1 MDKIK
6 VLMVCHGNICRSP
19 IAEFVMKSLVRHH
32 HLSDSFFI
40 ASAATAAASTATAGD
55 FDCRWLSHP
64 TPDDTSHVWFSRTI
78 VTSEKDMPRAAYIRV
93 ATTGRFV
100 LYVNGRNV
108 STALFT
114 PDRQKGDTAVA
125 AIAYDVQRFL
135 RTDTNTIALLYCPS
149 MRTHRQVS
157 VCFYGIAADS
167 SHFAVSGT
175 DRPCF
180 ALNGNAGWLCRHAD
194 TWQTHDGGEAMN
206 RNLYPYRWTDANQ
219 PLAMWQA
226 VEETA
231 TSQPL
236 TTTTPHH
243 LNTPTPQ
250 PLNTTPPQPLNTT
263 TPQHIST
270 SHHLTTTPP
279 QPLNTTTPLS
289 AEDICG
295 YSPLRIN
302 PLVDNAARI
311 SRIYTPLLTE
321 QSGDTLTVHLVP
333 NRRHLIRVTLRGC
346 RRGERI
352 RIGNLQYVCT
362 GEMDEQA
369 FTRFSPTDQNTVTI
383 SGDRHFCCEQVQE
396 VESICL

>member
-1 MDKIK
+1 MLRLLHI
-6 VLMVCHGNICRSP
+6 LI
-19 IAEFVMKSLVRHH
+19 L
-32 HLSDSFFI
+32 FI
-40 ASAATAAASTATAGD
+40 ASAATAAASTATTGD

-125 AIAYDVQRFL
+125 TIAYDVQRFL

-149 MRTHRQVS
+149 MHTRRQVS

-167 SHFAVSGT
+167 SHFAVNGT

-206 RNLYPYRWTDANQ
+206 RNLYPYRWTDPNQ

-226 VEETA
+226 VEEYSTPQHHN
-231 TSQPL
+231 TSTQHL
-236 TTTTPHH
+236 TTTPHNNTAS
-243 LNTPTPQ
+243 LNTSTPQ
-250 PLNTTPPQPLNTT
+250 HNNITT
-263 TPQHIST
+263 TPQH
-270 SHHLTTTPP
+270 
-279 QPLNTTTPLS
+279 LNTTTPLS
-289 AEDICG
+289 SEDICG

-333 NRRHLIRVTLRGC
+333 NRRHLIRVTLRDC

>member
-1 MDKIK
+1 MLRLLHI
-6 VLMVCHGNICRSP
+6 LI
-19 IAEFVMKSLVRHH
+19 L
-32 HLSDSFFI
+32 FI
-40 ASAATAAASTATAGD
+40 ASAATAAASTATTGD

-78 VTSEKDMPRAAYIRV
+78 VTSKKDMPRAAYIRV

-149 MRTHRQVS
+149 MRTRRQVS
-157 VCFYGIAADS
+157 VSFYGIAADS

-219 PLAMWQA
+219 PLALWLA

-231 TSQPL
+231 TPQHPTTTPPQHISTSQHL
-236 TTTTPHH
+236 NTTTPHH
-243 LNTPTPQ
+243 LNT
-250 PLNTTPPQPLNTT
+250 TT
-263 TPQHIST
+263 S
-270 SHHLTTTPP
+270 
-279 QPLNTTTPLS
+279 LS
-289 AEDICG
+289 SEDICG

-346 RRGERI
+346 RRGEHI

>member
-1 MDKIK
+1 MLRLI
-6 VLMVCHGNICRSP
+6 NIL
-19 IAEFVMKSLVRHH
+19 IL
-32 HLSDSFFI
+32 FI
-40 ASAATAAASTATAGD
+40 VSAATAAASTGTAGD
-55 FDCRWLSHP
+55 FDCRWMSHP

-180 ALNGNAGWLCRHAD
+180 ALNGNAGWLCRQAD

-219 PLAMWQA
+219 PLALWQA
-226 VEETA
+226 VEETS
-231 TSQPL
+231 TSQPLNTTPPQPL

-243 LNTPTPQ
+243 LTTINT
-250 PLNTTPPQPLNTT
+250 
-263 TPQHIST
+263 
-270 SHHLTTTPP
+270 
-279 QPLNTTTPLS
+279 LS
-289 AEDICG
+289 SEDICG

>member
-1 MDKIK
+1 MLRLLHI
-6 VLMVCHGNICRSP
+6 LI
-19 IAEFVMKSLVRHH
+19 L
-32 HLSDSFFI
+32 FI

-55 FDCRWLSHP
+55 FDCRWMSHP
-64 TPDDTSHVWFSRTI
+64 APDDTSHVWFSRTI
-78 VTSEKDMPRAAYIRV
+78 VTSAKDMPRAAYIRV

-114 PDRQKGDTAVA
+114 PDRQNGDTAVA

-149 MRTHRQVS
+149 MRTRRQVS
-157 VCFYGIAADS
+157 VSFYGIAADS

-194 TWQTHDGGEAMN
+194 TWQTHDGEAMN

-219 PLAMWQA
+219 PLALWKA
-226 VEETA
+226 VEERSTQQHNNI
-231 TSQPL
+231 SPQHL
-236 TTTTPHH
+236 TTTPHNHTTYLNTSTPQHNNITTTPQH

-250 PLNTTPPQPLNTT
+250 HIS
-263 TPQHIST
+263 TPQHLTIST
-270 SHHLTTTPP
+270 HIS
-279 QPLNTTTPLS
+279 S
-289 AEDICG
+289 EDICG
-295 YSPLRIN
+295 YNPLRPN

-352 RIGNLQYVCT
+352 RIGNLQYICT

>member
-1 MDKIK
+1 MLRLI
-6 VLMVCHGNICRSP
+6 NIL
-19 IAEFVMKSLVRHH
+19 IL
-32 HLSDSFFI
+32 FI
-40 ASAATAAASTATAGD
+40 ASAATAAASTATTGD

-149 MRTHRQVS
+149 MRTRRQVS

-219 PLAMWQA
+219 PLALWQA
-226 VEETA
+226 VEEIA
-231 TSQPL
+231 TSQHL
-236 TTTTPHH
+236 TTTP
-243 LNTPTPQ
+243 
-250 PLNTTPPQPLNTT
+250 
-263 TPQHIST
+263 
-270 SHHLTTTPP
+270 SHHLTTTPH
-279 QPLNTTTPLS
+279 QHISTSQHLNTINTLS
-289 AEDICG
+289 SEDICG
-295 YSPLRIN
+295 YNPLRTN

>member
-1 MDKIK
+1 MLRLI
-6 VLMVCHGNICRSP
+6 NIL
-19 IAEFVMKSLVRHH
+19 IL
-32 HLSDSFFI
+32 FI

-149 MRTHRQVS
+149 MRTRRQVS
-157 VCFYGIAADS
+157 VCFYGVAADS

-219 PLAMWQA
+219 PLALWQA
-226 VEETA
+226 VKETS
-231 TSQPL
+231 TS
-236 TTTTPHH
+236 
-243 LNTPTPQ
+243 Q

-263 TPQHIST
+263 TP
-270 SHHLTTTPP
+270 
-279 QPLNTTTPLS
+279 LS
-289 AEDICG
+289 SEDICG
-295 YSPLRIN
+295 YNPLRIN

>member
-1 MDKIK
+1 MLRLI
-6 VLMVCHGNICRSP
+6 NIL
-19 IAEFVMKSLVRHH
+19 IL
-32 HLSDSFFI
+32 FI

-219 PLAMWQA
+219 PLTLWQA
-226 VEETA
+226 VEETSP
-231 TSQPL
+231 SQPL

-270 SHHLTTTPP
+270 SQHLTTTTPHH
-279 QPLNTTTPLS
+279 LNTTTPLS
-289 AEDICG
+289 SEDICG

-352 RIGNLQYVCT
+352 RIGNLHYVCT

>member
-1 MDKIK
+1 
-6 VLMVCHGNICRSP
+6 
-19 IAEFVMKSLVRHH
+19 
-32 HLSDSFFI
+32 
-40 ASAATAAASTATAGD
+40 
-55 FDCRWLSHP
+55 
-64 TPDDTSHVWFSRTI
+64 
-78 VTSEKDMPRAAYIRV
+78 
-93 ATTGRFV
+93 
-100 LYVNGRNV
+100 
-108 STALFT
+108 
-114 PDRQKGDTAVA
+114 
-125 AIAYDVQRFL
+125 
-135 RTDTNTIALLYCPS
+135 
-149 MRTHRQVS
+149 MRTRRQVS
-157 VCFYGIAADS
+157 VSFYGIAADS

-219 PLAMWQA
+219 PLALWQA
-226 VEETA
+226 VEETS

-236 TTTTPHH
+236 TTTTPQH
-243 LNTPTPQ
+243 LTT
-250 PLNTTPPQPLNTT
+250 TTPRHLTTT

-270 SHHLTTTPP
+270 SQHNNISTPI
-279 QPLNTTTPLS
+279 S
-289 AEDICG
+289 SEDICG

>member
-1 MDKIK
+1 MLRLI
-6 VLMVCHGNICRSP
+6 NIL
-19 IAEFVMKSLVRHH
+19 IL
-32 HLSDSFFI
+32 FI

-219 PLAMWQA
+219 PLALWQA
-226 VEETA
+226 VKETSP
-231 TSQPL
+231 SQPL

-250 PLNTTPPQPLNTT
+250 PLTTTPPQPLNTT

-270 SHHLTTTPP
+270 SQHLTTTTPHH
-279 QPLNTTTPLS
+279 LNTINTLS
-289 AEDICG
+289 SEDICG

-383 SGDRHFCCEQVQE
+383 CGDRHFCCEQVQE

>member
-1 MDKIK
+1 MLRLIHI
-6 VLMVCHGNICRSP
+6 LI
-19 IAEFVMKSLVRHH
+19 L
-32 HLSDSFFI
+32 FI
-40 ASAATAAASTATAGD
+40 ASAATAAASTATTGD

-149 MRTHRQVS
+149 MRTRRQVS

-175 DRPCF
+175 DRPSF

-231 TSQPL
+231 TSQ
-236 TTTTPHH
+236 H
-243 LNTPTPQ
+243 LTPTP
-250 PLNTTPPQPLNTT
+250 
-263 TPQHIST
+263 PQHIST
-270 SHHLTTTPP
+270 SHHL
-279 QPLNTTTPLS
+279 NTINTLS
-289 AEDICG
+289 SEDICG
-295 YSPLRIN
+295 YNPLRIN
-302 PLVDNAARI
+302 PLVDNAASI

-321 QSGDTLTVHLVP
+321 QRGDTLTVHLVP

-346 RRGERI
+346 RCGERI

>member
-1 MDKIK
+1 MLRLI
-6 VLMVCHGNICRSP
+6 NIL
-19 IAEFVMKSLVRHH
+19 IL
-32 HLSDSFFI
+32 FI
-40 ASAATAAASTATAGD
+40 ASAATAAASTATTGD

-78 VTSEKDMPRAAYIRV
+78 VTSEKDMPHAAYIRV

-149 MRTHRQVS
+149 MRTRRQLS

-175 DRPCF
+175 DRPSF

-226 VEETA
+226 VEEAA
-231 TSQPL
+231 TSQHL
-236 TTTTPHH
+236 TTTPSHH
-243 LNTPTPQ
+243 PT
-250 PLNTTPPQPLNTT
+250 TT

-270 SHHLTTTPP
+270 SQH
-279 QPLNTTTPLS
+279 LNTINTLS
-289 AEDICG
+289 SEDICG
-295 YSPLRIN
+295 YNPLRIN

-396 VESICL
+396 VESISL

>member
-1 MDKIK
+1 MLRLI
-6 VLMVCHGNICRSP
+6 NIL
-19 IAEFVMKSLVRHH
+19 IL
-32 HLSDSFFI
+32 FI
-40 ASAATAAASTATAGD
+40 ASAATAAASTATTGD

-114 PDRQKGDTAVA
+114 PDRQNGDTAVA

-149 MRTHRQVS
+149 MRTRRQVS

-175 DRPCF
+175 DRPSF

-226 VEETA
+226 VEET
-231 TSQPL
+231 S
-236 TTTTPHH
+236 TPHH
-243 LNTPTPQ
+243 LTTINT
-250 PLNTTPPQPLNTT
+250 
-263 TPQHIST
+263 
-270 SHHLTTTPP
+270 
-279 QPLNTTTPLS
+279 LS
-289 AEDICG
+289 SEDICG

-346 RRGERI
+346 RRGEHI

-383 SGDRHFCCEQVQE
+383 NGDRHFCCEQVQE

>member
-1 MDKIK
+1 MLRLI
-6 VLMVCHGNICRSP
+6 NIL
-19 IAEFVMKSLVRHH
+19 IL
-32 HLSDSFFI
+32 FI

-219 PLAMWQA
+219 PLTLWQA
-226 VEETA
+226 VEETS

-250 PLNTTPPQPLNTT
+250 PLTTTPPQPLNTT

-270 SHHLTTTPP
+270 SQHLTTTTPHHLTTI
-279 QPLNTTTPLS
+279 NTLS
-289 AEDICG
+289 SEDICG
-295 YSPLRIN
+295 YNPLRIN

>member
-1 MDKIK
+1 MLRLI
-6 VLMVCHGNICRSP
+6 NIL
-19 IAEFVMKSLVRHH
+19 IL
-32 HLSDSFFI
+32 FI

-219 PLAMWQA
+219 PLALWQA

-231 TSQPL
+231 PSQPL

-270 SHHLTTTPP
+270 SQHLNTTPP

-289 AEDICG
+289 SEDICG
-295 YSPLRIN
+295 YNPLRIN

-383 SGDRHFCCEQVQE
+383 SGDRHFCCEHVQE

>member
-1 MDKIK
+1 MLRLLHI
-6 VLMVCHGNICRSP
+6 LI
-19 IAEFVMKSLVRHH
+19 L
-32 HLSDSFFI
+32 FI
-40 ASAATAAASTATAGD
+40 ASAATAAASTATTGD

-114 PDRQKGDTAVA
+114 PDRQKGDTAVT

-149 MRTHRQVS
+149 MRTRRQVS

-194 TWQTHDGGEAMN
+194 TWQTYDGGEAMN

-219 PLAMWQA
+219 PLALWQA
-226 VEETA
+226 VEETS
-231 TSQPL
+231 TSQHL
-236 TTTTPHH
+236 T
-243 LNTPTPQ
+243 
-250 PLNTTPPQPLNTT
+250 TTPPQHLNPTPPHHLTTT

-270 SHHLTTTPP
+270 SQH
-279 QPLNTTTPLS
+279 NNISTPLS
-289 AEDICG
+289 SEDICG
-295 YSPLRIN
+295 YSPLRTN

-333 NRRHLIRVTLRGC
+333 NKRHLIRVTLRGC

-362 GEMDEQA
+362 SEMDEQA

>member
-1 MDKIK
+1 MLRLI
-6 VLMVCHGNICRSP
+6 NIL
-19 IAEFVMKSLVRHH
+19 IL
-32 HLSDSFFI
+32 FI
-40 ASAATAAASTATAGD
+40 ASAATAAASTATTGD
-55 FDCRWLSHP
+55 FDCRWMSHP

-78 VTSEKDMPRAAYIRV
+78 VTSAKDMPRAAYIRV

-149 MRTHRQVS
+149 MRTRRQVS

-231 TSQPL
+231 T
-236 TTTTPHH
+236 H
-243 LNTPTPQ
+243 
-250 PLNTTPPQPLNTT
+250 LNTT

-270 SHHLTTTPP
+270 SQH
-279 QPLNTTTPLS
+279 LNTTTPNISTSQHLTTINTLS
-289 AEDICG
+289 SEDICG

>member
-1 MDKIK
+1 MLRLI
-6 VLMVCHGNICRSP
+6 NIL
-19 IAEFVMKSLVRHH
+19 IL
-32 HLSDSFFI
+32 FI

-55 FDCRWLSHP
+55 FDCRWMSHP

-226 VEETA
+226 VEETSP
-231 TSQPL
+231 SQPL

-250 PLNTTPPQPLNTT
+250 PLTTTPPQPLNTT

-270 SHHLTTTPP
+270 SQPLTTTPP

-289 AEDICG
+289 SEDICG

>member
-1 MDKIK
+1 MLRLI
-6 VLMVCHGNICRSP
+6 NIL
-19 IAEFVMKSLVRHH
+19 IL
-32 HLSDSFFI
+32 FI

-55 FDCRWLSHP
+55 FDCRWMSHP

-226 VEETA
+226 VKETSP
-231 TSQPL
+231 SQHL
-236 TTTTPHH
+236 TTTTPQHH
-243 LNTPTPQ
+243 NTSTPQ
-250 PLNTTPPQPLNTT
+250 QHTTPQLHKITTPHNTTATHTT
-263 TPQHIST
+263 TPQHN
-270 SHHLTTTPP
+270 TTPQRHNITTPHNTTASLNTSTP
-279 QPLNTTTPLS
+279 QHNNITTTPLS
-289 AEDICG
+289 SEDICG

-369 FTRFSPTDQNTVTI
+369 FTRYSPTDQNTVTI

>member
-1 MDKIK
+1 MLRLI
-6 VLMVCHGNICRSP
+6 NIL
-19 IAEFVMKSLVRHH
+19 IL
-32 HLSDSFFI
+32 FI

-55 FDCRWLSHP
+55 FDCRWMSHP

-149 MRTHRQVS
+149 MRTRRQVS

-219 PLAMWQA
+219 PLALWQA
-226 VEETA
+226 VKETS

-250 PLNTTPPQPLNTT
+250 PLTTTPPQPLNTT

-270 SHHLTTTPP
+270 SQHLTTTTPHHLTTI
-279 QPLNTTTPLS
+279 NPLS
-289 AEDICG
+289 SEDICG

>member
-1 MDKIK
+1 MLRLI
-6 VLMVCHGNICRSP
+6 NIL
-19 IAEFVMKSLVRHH
+19 IL
-32 HLSDSFFI
+32 FI

-55 FDCRWLSHP
+55 FDCRWMSHP

-175 DRPCF
+175 DRPSF

-219 PLAMWQA
+219 PLTLWQA
-226 VEETA
+226 VEET
-231 TSQPL
+231 S
-236 TTTTPHH
+236 
-243 LNTPTPQ
+243 TPQ
-250 PLNTTPPQPLNTT
+250 PHNTSTQHLNTTPHNHTTSLNTSTSQHNNITT

-270 SHHLTTTPP
+270 PHHLTTI
-279 QPLNTTTPLS
+279 NITTTPLS
-289 AEDICG
+289 SEDICG

>member
-1 MDKIK
+1 MLRLI
-6 VLMVCHGNICRSP
+6 NIL
-19 IAEFVMKSLVRHH
+19 IL
-32 HLSDSFFI
+32 FI
-40 ASAATAAASTATAGD
+40 ASAATAAASTATTGD

-149 MRTHRQVS
+149 MRTRRQVS

-194 TWQTHDGGEAMN
+194 TWQTRDGGEAMN

-226 VEETA
+226 VEET
-231 TSQPL
+231 S
-236 TTTTPHH
+236 TPHH
-243 LNTPTPQ
+243 LTTINT
-250 PLNTTPPQPLNTT
+250 
-263 TPQHIST
+263 
-270 SHHLTTTPP
+270 
-279 QPLNTTTPLS
+279 LS
-289 AEDICG
+289 SEDICG
-295 YSPLRIN
+295 YNPLRIN

-352 RIGNLQYVCT
+352 RIGNLQYICT

>member
-1 MDKIK
+1 MLRLI
-6 VLMVCHGNICRSP
+6 NIL
-19 IAEFVMKSLVRHH
+19 IL
-32 HLSDSFFI
+32 FI
-40 ASAATAAASTATAGD
+40 ASAATAAASTATTGD

-219 PLAMWQA
+219 PLALWQA

-231 TSQPL
+231 PHL
-236 TTTTPHH
+236 T
-243 LNTPTPQ
+243 
-250 PLNTTPPQPLNTT
+250 TT

-270 SHHLTTTPP
+270 SQHLNTTPP
-279 QPLNTTTPLS
+279 HHLNTINTLS
-289 AEDICG
+289 SEDICG
-295 YSPLRIN
+295 YNPLRIN
-302 PLVDNAARI
+302 PLVDNAAHI

-383 SGDRHFCCEQVQE
+383 SGDRHFCCEQVLE

>member
-1 MDKIK
+1 MLRLI
-6 VLMVCHGNICRSP
+6 NIL
-19 IAEFVMKSLVRHH
+19 IL
-32 HLSDSFFI
+32 FI

-226 VEETA
+226 VEET
-231 TSQPL
+231 
-236 TTTTPHH
+236 TPS
-243 LNTPTPQ
+243 Q

-263 TPQHIST
+263 TPQHNNI
-270 SHHLTTTPP
+270 
-279 QPLNTTTPLS
+279 TTTPLS
-289 AEDICG
+289 SEDICG
-295 YSPLRIN
+295 YNPLRIN

-369 FTRFSPTDQNTVTI
+369 FTRFSPSDQNTVTI

>member
-1 MDKIK
+1 MLRLI
-6 VLMVCHGNICRSP
+6 NIL
-19 IAEFVMKSLVRHH
+19 IL
-32 HLSDSFFI
+32 FI

-55 FDCRWLSHP
+55 FDCRWMSHP

-149 MRTHRQVS
+149 MRTRRQVS

-226 VEETA
+226 VEET
-231 TSQPL
+231 S
-236 TTTTPHH
+236 TPHH
-243 LNTPTPQ
+243 LTTINT
-250 PLNTTPPQPLNTT
+250 
-263 TPQHIST
+263 
-270 SHHLTTTPP
+270 
-279 QPLNTTTPLS
+279 LS
-289 AEDICG
+289 SEDICG
-295 YSPLRIN
+295 YNPLRIN

-352 RIGNLQYVCT
+352 RIGNLQYICT

>member
-1 MDKIK
+1 MLRLI
-6 VLMVCHGNICRSP
+6 NIL
-19 IAEFVMKSLVRHH
+19 IL
-32 HLSDSFFI
+32 FI
-40 ASAATAAASTATAGD
+40 VSAATAAASTATAGD

-135 RTDTNTIALLYCPS
+135 RTDTNTIAMLYCPS
-149 MRTHRQVS
+149 MRTRRQVS
-157 VCFYGIAADS
+157 VSFYGIAADS

-236 TTTTPHH
+236 
-243 LNTPTPQ
+243 
-250 PLNTTPPQPLNTT
+250 NTTPSHHPTTT

-270 SHHLTTTPP
+270 SQH
-279 QPLNTTTPLS
+279 LNTTTPHISTSQHLNISTPLS
-289 AEDICG
+289 SEDICG

-321 QSGDTLTVHLVP
+321 QSGDTLTVYLVP

-352 RIGNLQYVCT
+352 RIGNLHYVCT

-383 SGDRHFCCEQVQE
+383 CGDRHFCCEQVQE

>member
-1 MDKIK
+1 MLRLI
-6 VLMVCHGNICRSP
+6 NIL
-19 IAEFVMKSLVRHH
+19 IL
-32 HLSDSFFI
+32 FI

-78 VTSEKDMPRAAYIRV
+78 VTSEKDMPRAAYIRI

-175 DRPCF
+175 DRPSF

-219 PLAMWQA
+219 PLALWQA
-226 VEETA
+226 VEESSTPQHHNIS
-231 TSQPL
+231 TQHHN
-236 TTTTPHH
+236 TTPQRHNITTPHNTTAS
-243 LNTPTPQ
+243 LNTS
-250 PLNTTPPQPLNTT
+250 
-263 TPQHIST
+263 TPQHNNI
-270 SHHLTTTPP
+270 
-279 QPLNTTTPLS
+279 TTTPLS
-289 AEDICG
+289 SEDICG

>member
-1 MDKIK
+1 MLRLI
-6 VLMVCHGNICRSP
+6 NIL
-19 IAEFVMKSLVRHH
+19 IL
-32 HLSDSFFI
+32 FI
-40 ASAATAAASTATAGD
+40 ASVAASTAAVATCAAQTASVGD

-64 TPDDTSHVWFSRTI
+64 MPDDTSHVWFSRTI

-149 MRTHRQVS
+149 MRTRRQVS

-226 VEETA
+226 VEETSP
-231 TSQPL
+231 SQHL
-236 TTTTPHH
+236 TTTTQHH
-243 LNTPTPQ
+243 
-250 PLNTTPPQPLNTT
+250 LNTTPPQ
-263 TPQHIST
+263 HIST
-270 SHHLTTTPP
+270 SQHNNISTPI
-279 QPLNTTTPLS
+279 S
-289 AEDICG
+289 SEDICG